1 MSTGDF
7 QTKYASF
14 MEGIVK
20 STVAETTKLF
30 EGMVDELKEELSK
43 VKMENEALKTTCRVK
58 ENAKT
63 LAISESCQSDDVPE
77 MCDTSIQCDLL
88 PGHDLPDMLCQSM
101 GESRDDQNMQCD
113 REQMVYILLKD
124 HDYDA
129 SNDEY
134 CQLTKPEV
142 SEPPVVSREKEW
154 AVTDSAPKYSRE
166 TETECPQIYQRC
178 SYGSCRKSDDSSIQ
192 RSSEGDCKIQILSV
206 KSLAITNS
214 TKEVASG
221 SDQMLSE
228 FATKGSPGPTTF
240 KKQSAVPEVRI
251 QKQPLGE
258 TPRNEHTYVAVLQY
272 SNVPRPGEQQGEQTL
287 LISDFELNVPVKIN
301 SRQRRQPSRKVKRL
315 HNTKK
320 KISVLRSN
328 SDAGHDEEMS
338 SICKGDTSLCG
349 VPEVSQSM
357 SEDAITIVSTAT
369 QNRSSEDSENP
380 NTGPQTVSVLAPLE
394 TGSSSESQLPCMEI
408 KDRSSHAPSTDI
420 PSATLHSRTAASEQ
434 APPCQVTESNTS
446 ATLQDAM
453 LLVEAMDQSTK
464 DCILPQEKIDQST
477 CMPLVTLPSKVQSPV
492 TTQALPAQS
501 PPTLHIN
508 DQVAE
513 VVPTMEQSTNTSS
526 NSESQIGVQQHCTTP
541 LNLIT
546 STSSL
551 TSTVVELF
559 EQSSLSFPIV
569 VASEQNPVD
578 SVPDEVIDLSKSSP
592 FSHPPC
598 TIAPLSPNQISAVV
612 STVAAAQ
619 SKCSLSMGISEM
631 KTVTATTAATVVDPE
646 TTIGSIEL
654 KAHTKIKIIIPRPTS
669 AVGTG
674 QTQSSET
681 EDDFVGP
688 DDDVS
693 MSASQPSNMCSNSRI
708 TSDGTEKSSLT
719 EQIPIIISPFSPTP
733 LDCESLQITHSEQ
746 AETSSTEGVPISGF
760 HMTKVV
766 VKLKKLPVFTKTVL
780 VSELDSYE
788 RLAKPASISYAANAQ
803 ALNPIPEVPSIP
815 TGICPNLKDTSV
827 VEAVN
832 ESPISEYI
840 SSCTIVEEE
849 PDFVPS
855 CSLSNVCEP
864 VSMKST
870 IDFEKAKLST
880 VPDQTTKLSFN
891 MTEEINIPEQ
901 KTPVTPKDLSDPRS
915 QWTKTQFLA
924 QLEVTPVN
932 QDSQKVSTKEFA
944 EESRRKSQ
952 RNSVVARLRSHLKI
966 HLQAKKNKVSSQPLT
981 GKRNTRGS
989 QKKPTSENVVT
1000 TNLESTKPISLSTKS
1015 PPELQ
1020 TETEYS
1026 QASLKRQGNTNTCP
1040 TENTTFTITPV
1051 CPESLIVSKDAPSPE
1066 NTTTSTLVIS
1076 PLPTPVSPKKPTL
1089 ENVAT
1094 TDLESTKHTPV
1105 STEIPPELQTET
1117 GYSQARLKKQSNA
1130 DTSPTENR
1138 AFKTAPVCLISPV
1151 VSKDALS
1158 LENTTTNTL
1167 NIIPP
1172 QPDIEVNITNGN
1184 PTKHSLDNDSIK
1196 IGSTIEHISI
1206 NCTPQVIV
1214 EECSNQN
1221 FESPVHPSSI
1231 IETNNL
1237 IETHM
1242 PPLNECKSAPC
1253 TDDAISEKSEDTNLI
1268 PVSGLAEDKPCVKE
1282 TLPAKITGKSST
1294 NNADIS
1300 HKKSKAN
1307 AVCLRSRKTKDT
1319 TSPLKNTLPPQSRK
1333 KCITAQENARS
1344 KKSQKKCPQ
1353 QARSAHKKAESSRLK
1368 SDCAS
1373 SKKSNSSSVSLMK
1386 DSTRSKK
1393 SCSESLSSPNLAKE
1407 ARTSKQS
1414 KRACG
1419 SLLGNTVSPS
1429 PKLAIEAHTSKQ
1441 FKRKSGSLLGN
1452 TVPPSPNIAKE
1463 AHTSKQ
1469 SKRASGSLLGNT
1481 VPPSPNLAKE
1491 AHTSKQLKRKPSS
1504 LLGNTVPP
1512 SVHWIKLPI
1521 IVSSSSKSRESA
1533 AKKSRLSQNCSI
1545 SENVKLRTAQKLAKT
1560 KTVSEINQSKQ
1571 SNLKKTKQATKQYG
1585 SDETGTR
1592 TQIVWTPTG
1601 PAREATSVRGKRSS
1615 FSPTQ
1620 IEERSSKPQNHT
1632 VVSLTSPSYHPI
1644 LFKAPPIVSPL
1655 QPLAVIGDRLLK
1667 NQCGQ
1672 CGRVLS
1678 SPAALE
1684 SHVSLHTGYRPFSCD
1699 HCGKNFPDDKTLRRH
1714 DRVHRNGRIHVC
1726 HRCGK
1731 GFVYAFGL
1739 TKHLQM
1745 VHGKFKPYVCMF
1757 CEKAF
1762 FTKREVTD
1770 HIRIH
1775 TGEKP
1780 FPCHLCEKRFVR
1792 RVELNVHLRWHN
1804 GEKRFW
1810 CPFCGKGFL
1819 DCNNMKRHKMIHT
1832 GEKPH
1837 SCPHCPKNFTQ
1848 SGHLKKHVRNV
1859 HKIQ

>member
-1 MSTGDF
+1 MSAGDF

-14 MEGIVK
+14 MESIVK

-63 LAISESCQSDDVPE
+63 LAISESCQSDDIPE

-88 PGHDLPDMLCQSM
+88 SGHDLPDMVCQSM
-101 GESRDDQNMQCD
+101 GQSRDDQNMQCD

-142 SEPPVVSREKEW
+142 SEPPVISREMEW
-154 AVTDSAPKYSRE
+154 AVTDSASKYSRE

-178 SYGSCRKSDDSSIQ
+178 SYGSLRKSDDSSIQ
-192 RSSEGDCKIQILSV
+192 RSSEGVCKIQIHSV
-206 KSLAITNS
+206 KSLAITS
-214 TKEVASG
+214 RTKEVASG

-240 KKQSAVPEVRI
+240 KKQSIVPEVRI

-272 SNVPRPGEQQGEQTL
+272 SKVPRPGEQQGEQTL
-287 LISDFELNVPVKIN
+287 LMTDIELNVPGKKN
-301 SRQRRQPSRKVKRL
+301 SRQRRQPSRKVKQL

-328 SDAGHDEEMS
+328 NDAGHDQEMS
-338 SICKGDTSLCG
+338 SICKGDTSLSG
-349 VPEVSQSM
+349 VPEVSPGM
-357 SEDAITIVSTAT
+357 SVDAITIVSTAMR
-369 QNRSSEDSENP
+369 NRSLEDSENP

-394 TGSSSESQLPCMEI
+394 TGLSSESQPPCMEI
-408 KDRSSHAPSTDI
+408 KHGSSHAQSADI
-420 PSATLHSRTAASEQ
+420 PSATLHGRTAASEQ
-434 APPCQVTESNTS
+434 APPCHVTESSTS

-477 CMPLVTLPSKVQSPV
+477 CMPLVALPSKVQSPV
-492 TTQALPAQS
+492 TTQASQ
-501 PPTLHIN
+501 PTLNIN

-513 VVPTMEQSTNTSS
+513 AVPILEQSTNTYS
-526 NSESQIGVQQHCTTP
+526 NSQSQIGVQQHCTTP
-541 LNLIT
+541 LNIIT
-546 STSSL
+546 SPSSL
-551 TSTVVELF
+551 TSTVAELF
-559 EQSSLSFPIV
+559 EQSSLSPPIGL
-569 VASEQNPVD
+569 VASEQNLVD
-578 SVPDEVIDLSKSSP
+578 SVPDEVIDLSKSS
-592 FSHPPC
+592 PC

-631 KTVTATTAATVVDPE
+631 ETVTATTAASVVDPE
-646 TTIGSIEL
+646 TTNDSIEL

-674 QTQSSET
+674 QTQSSEA
-681 EDDFVGP
+681 EDNFVGP
-688 DDDVS
+688 DGDVN
-693 MSASQPSNMCSNSRI
+693 MSVSQLSNMCSISGM
-708 TSDGTEKSSLT
+708 TSDGTEESLLT
-719 EQIPIIISPFSPTP
+719 EQIPIIISPLSPTP
-733 LDCESLQITHSEQ
+733 PHCESLQITNPEQ

-760 HMTKVV
+760 EMTQVV
-766 VKLKKLPVFTKTVL
+766 VKLKKLPLFTKTVL

-788 RLAKPASISYAANAQ
+788 RLAEPDSISYAANAQ
-803 ALNPIPEVPSIP
+803 ALNPTPEVPAIP
-815 TGICPNLKDTSV
+815 TSICHNLKDASV

-832 ESPISEYI
+832 ESPMSEYI
-840 SSCTIVEEE
+840 SSCIIVEEE
-849 PDFVPS
+849 PDIVPS

-864 VSMKST
+864 VSMKSA
-870 IDFEKAKLST
+870 IDFEKAKPST
-880 VPDQTTKLSFN
+880 VPDQTTKPSFN
-891 MTEEINIPEQ
+891 MTEEINNPEQ
-901 KTPVTPKDLSDPRS
+901 KNPVTPKDLSDPRS

-932 QDSQKVSTKEFA
+932 QDSQKVSTNEFA
-944 EESRRKSQ
+944 DESRRKSE

-966 HLQAKKNKVSSQPLT
+966 HLQAKKNKVNSQPLT

-989 QKKPTSENVVT
+989 QKIPTSENVVT
-1000 TNLESTKPISLSTKS
+1000 TDLATKPISLSTKS

-1026 QASLKRQGNTNTCP
+1026 QASLKRQRNINTSP

-1051 CPESLIVSKDAPSPE
+1051 CPESPIVTKDSPSPE

-1089 ENVAT
+1089 KNVAT
-1094 TDLESTKHTPV
+1094 TALESTKQTPV
-1105 STEIPPELQTET
+1105 STEILPELQTEI
-1117 GYSQARLKKQSNA
+1117 GYSQARLKRPSSA
-1130 DTSPTENR
+1130 DTCPTENT
-1138 AFKTAPVCLISPV
+1138 AFKTVPV

-1167 NIIPP
+1167 IIIPL

-1196 IGSTIEHISI
+1196 IGSTIEHIPI

-1214 EECSNQN
+1214 EECANQN
-1221 FESPVHPSSI
+1221 FESPVHSSSI
-1231 IETNNL
+1231 KETNDL

-1268 PVSGLAEDKPCVKE
+1268 PVSGIAEDKPYVKE
-1282 TLPAKITGKSST
+1282 TLPAKIIGKSST
-1294 NNADIS
+1294 NKAEIS
-1300 HKKSKAN
+1300 PKKSKGN
-1307 AVCLRSRKTKDT
+1307 VVCLRSRKSKDT
-1319 TSPLKNTLPPQSRK
+1319 TSLLKNKLSPQSRK

-1344 KKSQKKCPQ
+1344 KKSQKKSPQ
-1353 QARSAHKKAESSRLK
+1353 HARLAHKKAESSRPK

-1386 DSTRSKK
+1386 TSTRSKK
-1393 SCSESLSSPNLAKE
+1393 SCSESLSSPSLAKE

-1414 KRACG
+1414 KRASG
-1419 SLLGNTVSPS
+1419 SLLGNTLSPS
-1429 PKLAIEAHTSKQ
+1429 PKLAKKAHTSKQ
-1441 FKRKSGSLLGN
+1441 LKRKSGSLLGN
-1452 TVPPSPNIAKE
+1452 TVPPSPNAAKE

-1469 SKRASGSLLGNT
+1469 SKRTCGSLLGNT
-1481 VPPSPNLAKE
+1481 VSPGPNLAKE
-1491 AHTSKQLKRKPSS
+1491 AHTSKQLKRKSSS
-1504 LLGNTVPP
+1504 LLENTVPP

-1560 KTVSEINQSKQ
+1560 KTVAEINKPKQ
-1571 SNLKKTKQATKQYG
+1571 SNSKKTKQVTKQYG

-1592 TQIVWTPTG
+1592 AQIVWTPTG
-1601 PAREATSVRGKRSS
+1601 PATEATSVRGKRSS

-1620 IEERSSKPQNHT
+1620 IEERSSKPQNLT
-1632 VVSLTSPSYHPI
+1632 VVTSPSPSYHPI

-1678 SPAALE
+1678 NPAALA